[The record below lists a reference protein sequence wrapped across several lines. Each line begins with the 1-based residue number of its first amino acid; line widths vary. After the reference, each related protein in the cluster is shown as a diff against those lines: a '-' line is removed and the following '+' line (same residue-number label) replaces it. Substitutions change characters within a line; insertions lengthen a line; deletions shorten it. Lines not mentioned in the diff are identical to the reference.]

1 MLFYGGDAMSAI
13 KINNLSFAYGDN
25 KIFDN
30 VTLTLDTSWKLGL
43 IGRNGRGKTTF
54 LNILCGRLEHS
65 GTISCDTAF
74 TYFPFEVKN
83 DDKTAIEV
91 LNENCPDAEDWRIM
105 RELNMLKT
113 DEDVLYR
120 QFNLLSGGERTKL
133 LLAALF
139 ATENN
144 FLLIDEPTNHL
155 DAQGRRTLASYLNRK
170 KGYIVVSHDRDF
182 LDGCTDH
189 ILSVNRTTIDLTQG
203 NFSTWYKNFLNRQTF
218 EKAQNDRLLRDI
230 DHLSRAAERTVT
242 WADKAEAEKF
252 GGPCDRGFL
261 GHKAAKVMKRA
272 KSAQAR
278 TERAIE
284 QKSRLLK
291 DSEKP
296 DDLKMHPI
304 THSTEQLLSLT
315 NVTVFYGDHP
325 ASPPVTF
332 NLKQGER
339 IALTGQN
346 GCGKSSILKLVA
358 GEKVQYSGIITRAPN
373 LKISYVPQ
381 IAEGLSG
388 TVRQFT
394 AENGADAS
402 LFMTILHKMNF
413 NKDEFDRDMAD
424 FSLGQKK
431 KIALAHSLSQR
442 AHIFIWD
449 EPLNYIDIFSR
460 MGIEKLIKQYSP
472 TMIFVE
478 HDSAFC
484 QAIATRTISLEHK

>member
-1 MLFYGGDAMSAI
+1 MEVMTMSMI
-13 KINNLSFAYGDN
+13 KISNLSFSYGDN

-30 VTLTLDTSWKLGL
+30 LSLTLDTNWKLGFV
-43 IGRNGRGKTTF
+43 GRNGRGKTTF
-54 LNILCGRLEHS
+54 LNILCGKLEHS
-65 GTISCDTAF
+65 GTISCDMAF
-74 TYFPFEVKN
+74 TYFPFKIKN

-113 DEDVLYR
+113 DENVLYR
-120 QFNLLSGGERTKL
+120 KFNQLSGGERTKL

-139 ATENN
+139 AVENN

-155 DAQGRRTLASYLNRK
+155 DAQGRRALSSYLNRK

-189 ILSVNRTTIDLTQG
+189 ILSINKTTIDISQG
-203 NFSTWYKNFLNRQTF
+203 NFSTWYENFLNRQTF
-218 EKAQNDRLLRDI
+218 EKAQNDKLLRDI
-230 DHLSRAAERTVT
+230 EHLSKVAERTAT
-242 WADKAEAEKF
+242 WADRAETEKY
-252 GGPCDRGFL
+252 GSGPCDRGFL

-278 TERAIE
+278 TEMAIE
-284 QKSRLLK
+284 QKSSLLR

-296 DDLKMHPI
+296 DDLKMHPLP
-304 THSTEQLLSLT
+304 HSAEQLLALT
-315 NVTVFYGDHP
+315 NVTVFYGEPP
-325 ASPPVTF
+325 ASPPVTL

-339 IALTGQN
+339 IALTGPN
-346 GCGKSSILKLVA
+346 GCGKSSILKLLA
-358 GEKVQYSGIITRAPN
+358 GEKLQYSGIVTRAPN

-381 IAEGLSG
+381 IAEGLVG
-388 TVRQFT
+388 TVRQFA
-394 AENGADAS
+394 AESGADIS

-413 NKDEFDRDMAD
+413 NKDEFDREISG
-424 FSLGQKK
+424 FSQGQKK
-431 KIALAHSLSQR
+431 KILIAHSLSQR
-442 AHIFIWD
+442 AHVYLWD

-484 QAIATRTISLEHK
+484 QSVATRMISLEHGT

>member
-1 MLFYGGDAMSAI
+1 MSAI

-30 VTLTLDTSWKLGL
+30 VTLILDTSWKLGL

-113 DEDVLYR
+113 DEGVLYR

-155 DAQGRRTLASYLNRK
+155 DARGRRTLASYLNRK

-203 NFSTWYKNFLNRQTF
+203 NFSTWYKNCLNRQTF
-218 EKAQNDRLLRDI
+218 EKAQNDRL
-230 DHLSRAAERTVT
+230 
-242 WADKAEAEKF
+242 
-252 GGPCDRGFL
+252 
-261 GHKAAKVMKRA
+261 
-272 KSAQAR
+272 
-278 TERAIE
+278 
-284 QKSRLLK
+284 
-291 DSEKP
+291 
-296 DDLKMHPI
+296 
-304 THSTEQLLSLT
+304 
-315 NVTVFYGDHP
+315 
-325 ASPPVTF
+325 
-332 NLKQGER
+332 
-339 IALTGQN
+339 
-346 GCGKSSILKLVA
+346 
-358 GEKVQYSGIITRAPN
+358 
-373 LKISYVPQ
+373 
-381 IAEGLSG
+381 
-388 TVRQFT
+388 
-394 AENGADAS
+394 
-402 LFMTILHKMNF
+402 
-413 NKDEFDRDMAD
+413 
-424 FSLGQKK
+424 
-431 KIALAHSLSQR
+431 
-442 AHIFIWD
+442 
-449 EPLNYIDIFSR
+449 
-460 MGIEKLIKQYSP
+460 
-472 TMIFVE
+472 
-478 HDSAFC
+478 
-484 QAIATRTISLEHK
+484 